1 MMDLPAQISM
11 DQLSKDWRK
20 LRSALY
26 DCDDI
31 SVKFFQ
37 EVFQNTEQ
45 CLRQCLGIQAIGK
58 EFIPLITDAYS
69 FVDADAGDHNTQ
81 IQAAK
86 ILTER
91 MLYQYVVNLNVD
103 LQNPSSVTIYILKTK
118 RQLTVDFSDVVR
130 AFPIVV
136 EALLI

>member
-1 MMDLPAQISM
+1 MAEISM
-11 DQLSKDWRK
+11 EALSKDWRK
-20 LRSALY
+20 LRSALF

-45 CLRQCLGIQAIGK
+45 CLQQCLGVPAIGK
-58 EFIPLITDAYS
+58 EYIPLIADAYS
-69 FVDADAGDHNTQ
+69 FVDAEAGDNNTQ

-118 RQLTVDFSDVVR
+118 RQLTVDFSNVEC